1 MTSPRPTA
9 RTTLRVGPR
18 AWWGWVQALLIALA
32 VFVGA
37 PIATAQAAE
46 GQPAGWATERA
57 SQEVIVGRVVL
68 HYEPSL
74 HDEAMQLAQKIP
86 GMWSEVE
93 QSLATDL
100 DDRLHIHFMSHSGRV
115 AAATDMPQ
123 WVAGVAHSST
133 GEIMIAR
140 HGPDGAPTHLD
151 ALLRHE
157 MAHVALHRASGGAK
171 VPRWFHEGVAESFED
186 NVDLARAQTLAGLVF
201 GRGVPDLESLEES
214 FYSDDP
220 AVVAGAYAASR
231 DLVNFLR
238 YRDGTG
244 DDFKQVLAEL
254 RLGHTFESAFIR
266 TYKKGLRELVNEWR
280 AGLPGRFVWYPLIA
294 GGGMPLAVLLPLILA
309 AWVRRRR
316 VLKAGWERLDQEE
329 TRLREAM
336 GLTTA

>member
-1 MTSPRPTA
+1 LFA
-9 RTTLRVGPR
+9 
-18 AWWGWVQALLIALA
+18 ALVFALA
-32 VFVGA
+32 LFVGA
-37 PIATAQAAE
+37 PMSTAHASE
-46 GQPAGWATERA
+46 GQPAGWTTERA
-57 SQEVIVGRVVL
+57 SAEVIVGRVVL

-74 HDEAMQLAQKIP
+74 HDDAMDLAQRIP
-86 GMWSEVE
+86 SMWSEIE
-93 QSLATDL
+93 QALSTDL
-100 DDRLHIHFMSHSGRV
+100 DDRLHVYFMTHAGRV

-140 HGPDGAPTHLD
+140 HSPDGSPTNLE
-151 ALLRHE
+151 ALLKHE
-157 MAHVALHRASGGAK
+157 MAHVALHRASGGAE

-201 GRGVPDLESLEES
+201 GRGVPDIEDLDAS

-220 AVVAGAYAASR
+220 VVVSGAYAASR

-244 DDFKQVLAEL
+244 DDFKQLLAEL
-254 RLGHTFESAFIR
+254 RLGHTFDASFIR
-266 TYKKGLRELVNEWR
+266 TYKSGLRELVGEWR

-294 GGGMPLAVLLPLILA
+294 GGGMPLGVLLPLIIA

-316 VLKAGWERLDQEE
+316 VLKAGWQRLEQEE
-329 TRLREAM
+329 VRLRESL